1 MSKVENRYYPGS
13 EVVYPYGADIVEI
26 KQIKVSERGRKD
38 LGDIQ
43 SLAASI
49 ADQGLISP
57 ILLNQNNELV
67 AGERRLRSHE
77 LLGLQHVAVV
87 YRETLTSSQLTE
99 LELEEN
105 QMRKAMQWHEEVRLI
120 VKAHKLK
127 SFEDS
132 KGALSPREVAIIES
146 TGAKVWGQ
154 EQTGRLMGV
163 AAGQVSMALHAYD
176 YIQSGDEE
184 ILDASSISAAYKIL
198 LKRREDETTKQRAQS
213 VVDSLPTPKPLAS
226 QSGGLGGDIFSFT
239 DTQTTTLSSDE
250 EVRKPSNETAEIP
263 LSSMFVHGN
272 CLEHMATLDDAT
284 FHHIV
289 SDPPYGIDM
298 ANLDTIENIKDVTA
312 THQVVD
318 NLDLLKEFITKA
330 RRIVKPTGFMLL
342 WADASHFEKILTWGK
357 DAGWKMQRW
366 PLIWHKLHPC
376 QNNAG
381 AYNTTK
387 DFEICVKF
395 RNTDAL
401 LVNQGG
407 SSVFSCDGNA
417 DAKMYNN
424 PFAKPFE
431 LWQWLLKR
439 IAIPGQLIYD
449 PFGGEFSMARAAINC
464 GMNPISVELEEK
476 HFNKGLM
483 DIKAY
488 YETLFRGNVTFV

>member
-1 MSKVENRYYPGS
+1 MSEVENRYYPGS

-87 YRETLTSSQLTE
+87 YRETLTPSQLTE

-127 SFEDS
+127 SYEGS
-132 KGALSPREVAIIES
+132 KDALSPREVAIIES

-163 AAGQVSMALHAYD
+163 AAGQVSMALHVYD

-184 ILDASSISAAYKIL
+184 ILAASSISAAYKIL
-198 LKRREDETTKQRAQS
+198 LKRREDDATKQRAQA
-213 VVDSLPTPKPLAS
+213 VVDSLPTPKPS
-226 QSGGLGGDIFSFT
+226 SSSSGGLGGDIFSIT
-239 DTQTTTLSSDE
+239 DTKAVTASPGE
-250 EVRKPSNETAEIP
+250 EVREHLGDTAEIP
-263 LSSMFVHGN
+263 LSSMFIRGN
-272 CLEHMATLDDAT
+272 CLDHMKTVEDGT
-284 FHHIV
+284 FHHIIT
-289 SDPPYGIDM
+289 DPPYAIDM
-298 ANLDTIENIKDVTA
+298 SNLDTMENIKDVTA

-330 RRIVKPTGFMLL
+330 RRIVKPTGFMLM
-342 WADASHFEKILTWGK
+342 WADVSHFEKILRWGE

-376 QNNAG
+376 QNNAA

-387 DFEICVKF
+387 DFEVCIKF
-395 RNTDAL
+395 RNTEAL
-401 LVNQGG
+401 LANQGG
-407 SSVFSCDGNA
+407 SSILSCDGSA

-424 PFAKPFE
+424 PFSKPFD
-431 LWQWLLKR
+431 LWQWLMKKVT
-439 IAIPGQLIYD
+439 IPGQLVYD

-464 GMNPISVELEEK
+464 GLNPISVEVDEK
-476 HFNKGLM
+476 HYNKGLM

-488 YETLFRGNVTFV
+488 YETLFRGRCKFV

>member
-1 MSKVENRYYPGS
+1 MSKVETRYYPDS
-13 EVVYPYGADIVEI
+13 EVVYPYGADIIEI
-26 KQIKVSERGRKD
+26 EKIKVSDRGRKD

-49 ADQGLISP
+49 SNQGLISP
-57 ILLNQNNELV
+57 ILLNQDNELV
-67 AGERRLRSHE
+67 AGERRMRSHE
-77 LLGLQHVAVV
+77 LLGLKHIAIV
-87 YRETLTSSQLTE
+87 YRETLTPSQLTE

-127 SFEDS
+127 CYEDS
-132 KGALSPREVAIIES
+132 KDALSPREVAIIES

-163 AAGQVSMALHAYD
+163 AAGQVSMALHVYD

-184 ILDASSISAAYKIL
+184 ILAATSISAAYKIL
-198 LKRREDETTKQRAQS
+198 LKRREDDATKQRAQK
-213 VVDSLPTPKPLAS
+213 VVASLPTPKPAAS
-226 QSGGLGGDIFSFT
+226 QSGALGGDIFSFA
-239 DTQTTTLSSDE
+239 DAKTTTVSTSE
-250 EVRKPSNETAEIP
+250 EVKEPSAETAEIP
-263 LSSMFVHGN
+263 LSTMFVHGD
-272 CLEHMATLDDAT
+272 CLKHMESVEDAT

-298 ANLDTIENIKDVTA
+298 ANLDTMDNIQDVA
-312 THQVVD
+312 DTHKVID
-318 NLDLLKEFITKA
+318 NLDLLKEFIFKA
-330 RRIVKPTGFMLL
+330 RRIVKPSGFMLL
-342 WADASHFEKILTWGK
+342 WADAMHFEKLLTWGK

-366 PLIWHKLHPC
+366 PLVWHKLHPC
-376 QNNAG
+376 QNNAA

-395 RNTDAL
+395 RNTDAM
-401 LVNQGG
+401 LVEQGG
-407 SSVFSCDGNA
+407 SSVFSCDGQA
-417 DAKMYNN
+417 DSKMYNN
-424 PFAKPFE
+424 PFSKPFE

-464 GMNPISVELEEK
+464 GMNPVSVEIDEK
-476 HFNKGLM
+476 HYNKGIM

-488 YETLFRGNVTFV
+488 YETLFRGNCKFV